1 MTRER
6 NYKRLISVLIILL
19 LLVAALTGGRT
30 GTPASAATEGYS
42 EVLTDLQTDPTF
54 RAADYPEN
62 AEDNSM
68 QIIQIAEST
77 DGELYL
83 YVYQPSWWYRNLT
96 ATTARISTATGNNA
110 KWKDYKLTLVSS
122 DYVFYK
128 YKVNDL
134 RVSEA
139 AERYY
144 DIAAIHR
151 VFDKAIDKGTVN
163 DNEINEV
170 ACEVGQLWI
179 ATTENGTVTY
189 QVRKTEVITVT
200 DKYVGRVRYL
210 DGFYL
215 FAGESC
221 DGWFV
226 AFSADRDI
234 EKLYEADVEYQSQY
248 FYYKGILLAG
258 NKQVVTEDKSD
269 PEPHGE
275 AKTLTYT
282 EEVSNAGDG
291 PFGKRYS
298 WNRIE
303 SAKDFV
309 AKEDLT
315 DEAKKQLSGKQWVLR
330 FTETEFRYNHN
341 VAAGIGNFLNEYT
354 EISEVTIL
362 RLKFETAGKTY
373 NLGVVDNKQ
382 TGNKIANKQFNP
394 FDESNW
400 WIWLIIAVAAVII
413 LIIII
418 RVIVCRRREK
428 AEEEERAKQASKR
441 KKQKKKAGKKK

>member
-1 MTRER
+1 MTTKR
-6 NYKRLISVLIILL
+6 NYRLIITVLIILL
-19 LLVAALTGGRT
+19 LLVISAGGRT
-30 GTPASAATEGYS
+30 GTPAQADTSVNTNA
-42 EVLTDLQTDPTF
+42 LQDLQKDGNF
-54 RAADYPEN
+54 NLDDYPAN
-62 AEDNSM
+62 SEDYSI
-68 QIIQIAEST
+68 QVIQIAESA
-77 DGELYL
+77 DGGLYL
-83 YVYQPSWWYRNLT
+83 YTYQPCQLNKSVVAININMALSDSVDGTKLYALTPVDTSGVLCKYLVRGCNVGNIGTRYYNITSIYRPFEKG
-96 ATTARISTATGNNA
+96 IDKETGNDNVINA
-110 KWKDYKLTLVSS
+110 
-122 DYVFYK
+122 
-128 YKVNDL
+128 
-134 RVSEA
+134 
-139 AERYY
+139 
-144 DIAAIHR
+144 
-151 VFDKAIDKGTVN
+151 
-163 DNEINEV
+163 V
-170 ACEVGQLWI
+170 AFPVGQLWI

-226 AFSADRDI
+226 AFSADRDM
-234 EKLYEADVEYQSQY
+234 EKLFEADVEYQSQY

-303 SAKDFV
+303 SAKGFV

-341 VAAGIGNFLNEYT
+341 VATGIGNFLNEYT

-394 FDESNW
+394 FDKSNW
-400 WIWLIIAVAAVII
+400 WIWLIIAVVAVII
-413 LIIII
+413 LIILI
-418 RVIVCRRREK
+418 RVIVRRRREK